1 MNIAVA
7 RVVSLVWADDP
18 AIEGED
24 EVLDGVH
31 RQALDEGEDEP
42 LGDDVE
48 DDVEEIPMRECAG
61 CWESVWESVGIGVEP
76 TI

>member
-1 MNIAVA
+1 MNIAVT

-18 AIEGED
+18 TIKGED

-48 DDVEEIPMRECAG
+48 DDVPQVRVVRKAEHVEEG
-61 CWESVWESVGIGVEP
+61 L
-76 TI
+76 